1 MNMKIAN
8 HFISDESGQG
18 ITEYGAILAF
28 VALLIAVAFTQSTAL
43 QQAINKAYNE
53 MATQLNA
60 VST

>member
-8 HFISDESGQG
+8 QFIYDESGQG

>member
-8 HFISDESGQG
+8 QFINDESGQG

-28 VALLIAVAFTQSTAL
+28 VALLIAMAFTQSNAL